1 MSLRTRC
8 ATSAVVAV
16 SMWIQYPHDREH
28 CKPLGRRVPRHILVT
43 VWKQLVPGAT
53 VSGMNADKIMQAIGA
68 EVRAEA
74 AAQKIPMTR
83 LAEAAGIGR
92 VTLYRYLDATRDMPV
107 AVLLDL
113 SAAVGVGADVL
124 MTRAQERVSRD
135 AEGLSDGE

>member
-1 MSLRTRC
+1 
-8 ATSAVVAV
+8 
-16 SMWIQYPHDREH
+16 
-28 CKPLGRRVPRHILVT
+28 
-43 VWKQLVPGAT
+43 
-53 VSGMNADKIMQAIGA
+53 MNADKIMQAIGA

-113 SAAVGVGADVL
+113 STAVGVGADVL
-124 MTRAQERVSRD
+124 MARAQERVGRD
-135 AEGLSDGE
+135 SEGLSNGE

>member
-1 MSLRTRC
+1 
-8 ATSAVVAV
+8 
-16 SMWIQYPHDREH
+16 
-28 CKPLGRRVPRHILVT
+28 
-43 VWKQLVPGAT
+43 
-53 VSGMNADKIMQAIGA
+53 MNADKIMQAIGA

-113 SAAVGVGADVL
+113 STAVGVGADVL
-124 MTRAQERVSRD
+124 MTRAQERVGRD